1 MLGPSYPQFRYGVPR
16 THGRNVV
23 ESLHD
28 PLRRYV
34 KAWLREGHTLR
45 ITATVG
51 PNEDGV
57 DIQRVIN
64 EVTSD
69 SK

>member
-1 MLGPSYPQFRYGVPR
+1 MWPIFPQFPTAAPR

-28 PLRRYV
+28 PLRKYV
-34 KAWLREGHTLR
+34 RAWLAEGHTLR

-51 PNEDGV
+51 PGV
-57 DIQRVIN
+57 DSVDIERVDD
-64 EVTSD
+64 EVTE
-69 SK
+69 